1 MRKGSRVNRFVVLV
15 MGMLV
20 VGLLVGLTTTAMAG
34 AGNPGATVAK
44 KKKKKVCAPGTHKVV
59 IKKKNGKKKKTCV
72 PDVVTPTAPT
82 APVAPT
88 PTPTTTLAITPG
100 SFLYQDVDHGACTA
114 PPDMDCEVKTFT
126 VTNTGSAPSG
136 VPATTIVETNNPI
149 PGDPPGFVV
158 DTNTC
163 TAALPP
169 AGSCTVGVYFKP
181 TSNASPQPYTAVL
194 HVAATPGSD
203 VQATLT
209 GTGT

>member
-44 KKKKKVCAPGTHKVV
+44 KKKKVCPPGTHKVV

-72 PDVVTPTAPT
+72 PNA
-82 APVAPT
+82 T
-88 PTPTTTLAITPG
+88 PTPPAGTAALTISPANFTYP
-100 SFLYQDVDHGACTA
+100 DVQHGTCSA
-114 PPDMDCEVKTFT
+114 PPDLDCTVQAFT
-126 VTNTGSAPSG
+126 VTNTGSAASG
-136 VPATTIVETNNPI
+136 VPSTTIVETNNPI

-158 DTNTC
+158 SANTC
-163 TAALPP
+163 TAAVP
-169 AGSCTVGVYFKP
+169 AGGTCTVSAYFKP
-181 TSNASPQPYTAVL
+181 TSNANPQPYTAVL
-194 HVAATPGSD
+194 HVAVTGSD
-203 VQATLT
+203 AQAALT